1 MKATTYVLISELRNY
16 DFQTDVFLLVNLG
29 YCAPIV
35 LLFKKVDS
43 MFIFHCTSSFKYKT
57 ELPKSVEI
65 LADRLISEFVI
76 SLKDN

>member
-35 LLFKKVDS
+35 LLFKKKVDS
-43 MFIFHCTSSFKYKT
+43 MFIFSFKYKT